1 MLTVYRQPSL
11 FFSDGAALVDLLE
24 EAAPAL
30 VALAQV
36 KNAISIQNTFAVHC
50 LPLSLLYATIPQHF
64 QRRSRSLLTRQRRR
78 A

>member
-11 FFSDGAALVDLLE
+11 FCDGAALVDLLE

-30 VALAQV
+30 VVLAQV

-64 QRRSRSLLTRQRRR
+64 QRRSRSLLTRQCRR